1 MSYFKIF
8 TLSFCFSLLF
18 IALFIGFTFD
28 SRTLLDQTYEH
39 FASQQ
44 YDEAHLHLL
53 HGDHALSSADF
64 YLYEGY
70 IAREKLGAEKSQ
82 PYFLEALQHLTN
94 KRSNKAFEL
103 SLNLALNA
111 FLQKD
116 IDALHQ
122 ALDQCLLYTTVDHP
136 WFLFF
141 KGYYFYLLKDYPQ
154 ALTHWQASQSRSW
167 LSKWM
172 EASFQRHLPEEKV
185 RLNCLYA
192 QIEVGQLEEARQ
204 ALKAML
210 FISPAA
216 VEEDTNLLLALSYVK
231 EAEKLP
237 PPARPFAYQK
247 AASYLQLTSHANV
260 YYLQEKSY
268 LAHSFKAQLLQEI
281 EGFTFISLP
290 LYLHTLERMHAF
302 PQLKEISK
310 RFAQRF
316 TEMICTGNIEEASQ
330 FIQGITDHLYES
342 NFHQLLVSQLTAS
355 MQEAIKKGHLD
366 YWKEGWILSQKLLS
380 SDSSCLP
387 TLIHALASKILE
399 VLENGAEISK
409 EIYAYLDLWQAL
421 EKRAFQRYTLAQQ
434 LLQKAECLW
443 SLKNKPQKAI
453 DLIRLA
459 TTLPFEEELKE
470 FQQDI
475 ERAVIKIY
483 QQAVLQDNVYH
494 FAFIQQA
501 IQQFNFSSLP
511 VLEAPEIANQIADAQ
526 YLYKK
531 KQFTLAADKALGVLK
546 ATPCDQA
553 ARRIAV
559 LTAYEEGKYFE
570 VVEHARHLSSL
581 DSSILEPLAISMLI
595 TGEKQGA
602 SFLQLLCTHQ
612 PLSDDNKLRLG
623 LGYLLVSQPEPSIS
637 WLKQIQRAQHAL
649 FHDEILLGF
658 YIAAFQKQDW
668 LQVIDLYPQLAPSRQ
683 QIPAVQGMLIQ
694 SYLAQDQ
701 KEQAEEI
708 FATFLKHIPL
718 YFLEERGSTPYNILK
733 MHLYSFNAY
742 DFAARY
748 FLYVKKDLVQA
759 LSYFRQVKNPLPD
772 LLLERAQLAYTLKNY
787 PESLKDLHE
796 ALQNVQGS
804 PREKALLL
812 LGQIYFEIGL
822 YPDSVSSFKE
832 LFALDCRQDSSVHR
846 LYGQALTLLGRAD
859 LASIH
864 FRQFEI
870 DHLALFPIP
879 QNLGIDLKEN
889 KSFNLSS
896 QLLSHQLQLY
906 PQSIS
911 LQLLSAKELISY
923 FNYSTDSCADSSE
936 KLLLAYDIL
945 KKINEKHSYLP
956 EAWYLQG
963 QVLTHLKLNRSAK
976 QAFSKA
982 IDLNPYYVEAYKQL
996 ALINKIEKDFDSAL
1010 YHLKQV
1016 LQIAPHDEEAWRSL
1030 ACIEEEQNHLTDA
1043 IQAWSKALKLHP
1055 LHPLYLL
1062 KLANLSFN
1070 LHTTEW
1076 REKA

>member
-18 IALFIGFTFD
+18 IALFIGFAFD
-28 SRTLLDQTYEH
+28 SRSTLDQTYEY

-44 YDEAHLHLL
+44 YDEARRHLL
-53 HGDHALSSADF
+53 HGDHPISLADF

-70 IAREKLGAEKSQ
+70 ITREKLGAEKSQ
-82 PYFLEALQHLTN
+82 PYFLEALQHPAN
-94 KRSNKAFEL
+94 KRSNTAFEL

-116 IDALHQ
+116 PETLHQ
-122 ALDQCLLYTTVDHP
+122 ALDQCLLYTNADHP

-141 KGYYFYLLKDYPQ
+141 KGNYFYLLKDYPQ
-154 ALTHWQASQSRSW
+154 ALTHWQASQSRPW

-172 EASFQRHLPEEKV
+172 EASFQHHLPEDKV

-192 QIEVGQLEEARQ
+192 QIELGQLEEARQ
-204 ALKAML
+204 ALKEML
-210 FISPAA
+210 FTSPAA
-216 VEEDTNLLLALSYVK
+216 TKHDANLLLALSYRK
-231 EAEKLP
+231 EAETLL
-237 PPARPFAYQK
+237 PPARPFAFQK
-247 AASYLQLTSHANV
+247 AADYLQLLPEENV
-260 YYLQEKSY
+260 YYIQEKSS
-268 LAHSFKAQLLQEI
+268 LAHSFKEQLLQEI
-281 EGFTFISLP
+281 EGSTFINLP
-290 LYLHTLERMHAF
+290 LYLQTLERMQAST
-302 PQLKEISK
+302 QLEEISK

-316 TEMICTGNIEEASQ
+316 TEMTLTGNIEEASH
-330 FIQGITDHLYES
+330 FIQGIADHLHEG
-342 NFHQLLVSQLTAS
+342 NFNQLLASQLTAS
-355 MQEAIKKGHLD
+355 MQEAIIKGRLH

-387 TLIHALASKILE
+387 TLINALTSKILGL
-399 VLENGAEISK
+399 LEDDSEIFK
-409 EIYAYLDLWQAL
+409 EIYSYLGLWQAL
-421 EKRAFQRYTLAQQ
+421 EKRAFQRYTLARQ

-443 SLKNKPQKAI
+443 SLKNEPQKAI
-453 DLIRLA
+453 DLIKLA
-459 TTLPFEEELKE
+459 TSLPFEEELKE

-483 QQAVLQDNVYH
+483 RQAVLQDNIH
-494 FAFIQQA
+494 QFAFIQQA
-501 IQQFNFSSLP
+501 VQQFNFNSLP
-511 VLEAPEIANQIADAQ
+511 VLEAAEIANQIADAQ

-546 ATPCDQA
+546 VTPCNQA
-553 ARRIAV
+553 ARRIAA
-559 LTAYEEGKYFE
+559 LAAYQEGKYFE
-570 VVEHARHLSSL
+570 VVEHAKHLNSL
-581 DSSILEPLAISMLI
+581 DFSILEPLAISMLI
-595 TGEKQGA
+595 TGEKESA
-602 SFLQLLCTHQ
+602 SFLRFLSDHQ

-637 WLKQIQRAQHAL
+637 WLTQIQRAKNDG
-649 FHDEILLGF
+649 FHDEVLLGF

-668 LQVIDLYPQLAPSRQ
+668 PQVINLYSQLTPSRQ
-683 QIPAVQGMLIQ
+683 QIPAVQGMIIQ

-701 KEQAEEI
+701 REQAEEL
-708 FATFLKHIPL
+708 FATFLKHSSFD
-718 YFLEERGSTPYNILK
+718 FLEERGSTAYNILK
-733 MHLYSFNAY
+733 KHLYSFNAY

-748 FLYVKKDLVQA
+748 FLYVKKDLAQA
-759 LSYFRQVKNPLPD
+759 LSYFREVKNPLPD

-787 PESLKDLHE
+787 PESIKDLHE
-796 ALQNVQGS
+796 ALQNAQGS

-822 YPDSVSSFKE
+822 YPDSVSCFKE
-832 LFALDCRQDSSVHR
+832 LFALNCRQDLSVHR
-846 LYGQALTLLGRAD
+846 LYGQALTLLGRPD
-859 LASIH
+859 LASMH

-870 DHLALFPIP
+870 DHLALSSLP
-879 QNLGIDLKEN
+879 QNFDIDLKEN
-889 KSFNLSS
+889 KSLNKRQ
-896 QLLSHQLQLY
+896 QLLEHQLQLY

-911 LQLLSAKELISY
+911 LQLLSAKELVFC
-923 FNYSTDSCADSSE
+923 FNYSADSCDDRSE
-936 KLLLAYDIL
+936 KLLLAHEIL

-996 ALINKIEKDFDSAL
+996 AIINKTEKDFGSAL
-1010 YHLKQV
+1010 YHLRQV
-1016 LQIAPHDEEAWRSL
+1016 LQIAPHDEEAWRWL
-1030 ACIEEEQNHLTDA
+1030 ACIEEEQNHFSDA

-1062 KLANLSFN
+1062 KLAHLSFN
-1070 LHTTEW
+1070 LHATEW
-1076 REKA
+1076 SEKA